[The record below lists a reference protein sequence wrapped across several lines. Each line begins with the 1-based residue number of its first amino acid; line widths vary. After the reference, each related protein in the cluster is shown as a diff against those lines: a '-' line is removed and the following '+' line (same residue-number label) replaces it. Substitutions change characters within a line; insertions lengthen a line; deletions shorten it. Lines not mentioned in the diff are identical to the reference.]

1 MPGAPALSKPYTPLL
16 PDLLALHALP
26 LRLQRMIAVLLAHE
40 EALCRYNVGH
50 LELHWHGENLEAKL
64 GCNLSR

>member
-1 MPGAPALSKPYTPLL
+1 MAGVPARSQPYPALL
-16 PDLLALHALP
+16 PDLLPLHALP

-50 LELHWHGENLEAKL
+50 VELHWHGENLEAKL
-64 GCNLSR
+64 GCNLLR